1 MIYKEHILTGMKKLL
16 VTLDDD
22 MAKVLDKYPNKS
34 QVIREALKIY
44 NEHIS
49 TDTIEGLRMSYK
61 HLLKNM
67 DERFNHYDACFER
80 MDKLISVLET
90 RM

>member
-67 DERFNHYDACFER
+67 DEHFNHYDECFER

>member
-1 MIYKEHILTGMKKLL
+1 MKELLLKLTDKQFKELN
-16 VTLDDD
+16 
-22 MAKVLDKYPNKS
+22 KYPNKS
-34 QVIREALKIY
+34 QAIRNAIDIY

-49 TDTIEGLRMSYK
+49 TDTIQGLQKSYSQLTK
-61 HLLKNM
+61 YMQTKFEYY
-67 DERFNHYDACFER
+67 DEAFAR